1 MQGIGWEYEALF
13 DVEKR
18 TELEMRLWE
27 NLPTEI
33 RVGKMGYRTR
43 TTLAGEQLTVEV
55 YPIFGREQEGRARTA
70 LKQRTPESMARVN
83 LRNARRRIVDLANAN
98 FTKEDLH
105 VTMTYAQAPDY
116 ERAQK
121 DMVNFIAR
129 VKRLRT
135 RRGLPELKYIYAIE
149 DNEDGEKKRIHVHML
164 LSGGIS
170 REEIERCWKKGL
182 INADRLK
189 PDENGLEAI
198 ARYLTKAQKNRKKWV
213 SSKNLKKPRVRVSD
227 TKLSNSKVRR
237 MAVGLEN
244 EAKEVLRKAYPG
256 WEYVA
261 CRVSFSDVVD
271 GCYIRAKLHRIKE
284 GKHGGYTGED
294 QTRGGVAPAQR
305 QLHQGEGIRGCGGA
319 DAQGHGKPGE

>member
-55 YPIFGREQEGRARTA
+55 YPIFGREQQARARAAMKCKTREA
-70 LKQRTPESMARVN
+70 MERVN

-98 FTKEDLH
+98 FGREDVHL
-105 VTMTYAQAPDY
+105 TMTYAQAPSYD
-116 ERAQK
+116 RAQK
-121 DMVNFIAR
+121 DVVNFLAR
-129 VKRLRT
+129 VRRMRKRL
-135 RRGLPELKYIYAIE
+135 GLPEVKYIYAIE

-164 LSGGIS
+164 MSGGIS
-170 REEIERCWKKGL
+170 REELEKCWKKGL

-198 ARYLTKAQKNRKKWV
+198 AKYLTKAQKNRKKWI
-213 SSKNLKKPRVRVSD
+213 SSKNLKQPKVRVSD
-227 TKLSNSKVRR
+227 TKLSNGKVRKIAR
-237 MAVGLEN
+237 GLEN
-244 EAKEVLRKAYPG
+244 EAKDVLRRAYHG
-256 WEYVA
+256 YEYVA
-261 CRVSFSDVVD
+261 CSVHYSDVVD
-271 GCYIRAKLHRIKE
+271 GCYIKAKMRKV
-284 GKHGGYTGED
+284 GGYGGHTGED
-294 QTRGGVAPAQR
+294 QARGGMAPAQR
-305 QLHQGEGIRGCGGA
+305 QLHPGAGIRGR
-319 DAQGHGKPGE
+319 